1 MDLLQIWCI
10 ERSQWPDKQLR
21 SQSAGRVVRRSGGQF
36 SALIAKSGGEQVG
49 GGWRAVVV
57 VQLPVYEGRLVAA
70 ARPLH
75 PRSRSRYNPSNAAI
89 QSQSSRAR
97 HHRPAVATASQGM
110 SAKLSPTAA
119 KSCHQQLPKVVTKQ
133 LQSCHPAQKSPL
145 HTSLVDHLSSS
156 CQSQVLSA
164 QSFPLKHLRRNNRF
178 LTQCNDFVS
187 EAMRPSKH
195 KFVA

>member
-36 SALIAKSGGEQVG
+36 SALIAKSGEQVG

-75 PRSRSRYNPSNAAI
+75 PRSRSRYNPSNAAAAAAI

-119 KSCHQQLPKVVTKQ
+119 KSCHQTAAKLSPCPKITPSHLPCQPSLIKQPVPSPWQL
-133 LQSCHPAQKSPL
+133 SHS
-145 HTSLVDHLSSS
+145 
-156 CQSQVLSA
+156 
-164 QSFPLKHLRRNNRF
+164 R
-178 LTQCNDFVS
+178 
-187 EAMRPSKH
+187 
-195 KFVA
+195 

>member
-36 SALIAKSGGEQVG
+36 LALIAKSGEQVG
-49 GGWRAVVV
+49 GGWVGELLWWCSCQFTRAGWSQPLVHCIRG
-57 VQLPVYEGRLVAA
+57 QGPDTTLPML
-70 ARPLH
+70 LLL
-75 PRSRSRYNPSNAAI
+75 RYNLKAAEHGTTG
-89 QSQSSRAR
+89 QQWPR
-97 HHRPAVATASQGM
+97 Q
-110 SAKLSPTAA
+110 AKECLP
-119 KSCHQQLPKVVTKQ
+119 SCHQQLPKVVTKQ

>member
-36 SALIAKSGGEQVG
+36 SALIAKSGEQVG
-49 GGWRAVVV
+49 GWRLESCCGGAVASLRGLAGRSRSSTASEVKV
-57 VQLPVYEGRLVAA
+57 PIQPFQCCCCCDTISKQQSTAPPASSGHGKPRNVCQAVTNSCQKLSPNSCKAVTLPKNHPFTPPLSTISHQA
-70 ARPLH
+70 ARPE
-75 PRSRSRYNPSNAAI
+75 
-89 QSQSSRAR
+89 
-97 HHRPAVATASQGM
+97 
-110 SAKLSPTAA
+110 
-119 KSCHQQLPKVVTKQ
+119 
-133 LQSCHPAQKSPL
+133 PL
-145 HTSLVDHLSSS
+145 A
-156 CQSQVLSA
+156 A
-164 QSFPLKHLRRNNRF
+164 QSFPLKHLRRNNRI